1 MVIGA
6 ERRHDLDM
14 DRSTRPPRI
23 GDRVRISGFLGMFE
37 IVQIRQD
44 GLMTD
49 LKHLG
54 FSGPDYIEKEILSK
68 ELIYEEQF
76 ETSHASR

>member
-1 MVIGA
+1 MAWGHIWP
-6 ERRHDLDM
+6 HYLNM
-14 DRSTRPPRI
+14 NRSNRPPRI

-37 IVQIRQD
+37 IVQIRQE

-54 FSGPDYIEKEILSK
+54 FSGPDYIEREILSK
-68 ELIYEEQF
+68 ELIYEDLQ
-76 ETSHASR
+76 ETSQSSR

>member
-1 MVIGA
+1 MVSGA
-6 ERRHDLDM
+6 IMPHYLTM
-14 DRSTRPPRI
+14 DRNNRHPRI
-23 GDRVRISGFLGMFE
+23 GDRVRISGFLGKFE

-54 FSGPDYIEKEILSK
+54 FSGPDYIEREILSK
-68 ELIYEEQF
+68 ELIYEDQR
-76 ETSHASR
+76 ETSQSAR